1 MGVSDPVQRLDD
13 LTRSRLLRVDEVC
26 DRFESAWQR
35 GERPCLA
42 DHARQLPESDRLVAT
57 RELIRVDVEYRV
69 RHGETPLPRDYEQ
82 AGLGADVAWIEHVIA
97 AEQGILG
104 PERSTVLDGAGWAGW
119 PDGDPPGATPN
130 LAAPGLAPEGGAGN
144 REFAGARLADP
155 EGEVGRAFAPTP
167 GCVGHYRLLEQ
178 MGSGANGT
186 VWKAIDEQLDRVVAL
201 KIPHPHRSTADSLA
215 RFSRE
220 ARVVARLRHPGIVTL
235 LEVIHWD
242 GRPVLVSDYVEG
254 SSLGELLTRRRLK
267 PMEAAKLAARLA
279 ETLSYVHHMGAVHR
293 DIKPANIMIARGQS
307 GTATPD
313 DLENPLLLDF
323 GLAVV
328 AGSEALIT
336 QDGDFLGTPAYMS
349 PEQASG
355 RVRQIDHRSD
365 LYSLGVV
372 LYEMLCGALPFRG
385 PYSILVQKIQHE
397 PAPRP
402 RSIDPAIP
410 RDLEVICLKAIAKDR
425 RERYG
430 SAAEM
435 ADDLKRFTRGEPIR
449 AFPAGPVRRLLY
461 WARRRPALASLS
473 ATGLVAIVALVAAVT
488 GWTYSGR
495 LHSALVATD
504 RARHAEAEQRR
515 EAEFSLYLHRIGLA
529 AREWSAGN
537 VGHAE
542 RLLDECPPE
551 LRSWEWRHLKSLCHR
566 DVLTIGHQRDGEQS
580 STVVTVAYSPDG
592 RRLASADRDS
602 DVRLWD
608 ADSGRERNR
617 LQGHSAPVRAL
628 AFRPDGRLLASA
640 GGDDT
645 IRIWDAGTGALRR
658 TIRTEGHYPRSIAY
672 APDGRLL
679 ATGSGYRV
687 DEYGPGEAHAGTVK
701 LWDVETG
708 REIRSFRGHTQ
719 HVLGV
724 AFSPDGRRLASAS
737 GAWRTHDA
745 FERRPGEIKIWDVAS
760 GTEIRTLK
768 GHNGAV
774 TGVAFSPDG
783 NRLAS
788 SGGDRTLKI
797 WDPSTGR
804 QVVSASGH
812 RDWISGLAFGPAG
825 DWVATSSHDGTV
837 RVWDALSGQERSI
850 LRGHTDA
857 VACITVRPDG
867 RRLASGGSDR
877 TIKVW
882 DAAKPQPALVL
893 RGHRG
898 PVARLAFLPD
908 GRRLVTASTPLG
920 VDDRVHAEI
929 WLWDARTGS
938 HLRDYPCPS
947 GLLFAI
953 AVSPSGRWIAAGID
967 NHIKV
972 WEVETGREASA
983 ITVIPDDSL
992 DRYSLRNSV
1001 RGLEFSPDET
1011 RLASASQRPF
1021 TEPPG
1026 STRTR
1031 WRQVISVWDLGTGRE
1046 LRTIVGNF
1054 PISRNLA
1061 LSPTSDLLA
1070 FSRDS
1075 YRVSLAAAAS
1085 TEPPRVFDAHD
1096 RVVSCLAFSAD
1107 GKRLVTG
1114 SWDQTAKVWD
1124 VRSLQSGDASAPVLV
1139 LRGHMGVVSSV
1150 AFSPDGRR
1158 LATASEDQSVRLWD
1172 ARSGQEIMAL
1182 IGQAGAAYQVAF
1194 SPDGNRLAAASGDGT
1209 ARVWEAA
1216 SGGLAQ

>member
-1 MGVSDPVQRLDD
+1 MGGSDPVQRLDD

-35 GERPCLA
+35 GERPRLA
-42 DHARQLPESDRLVAT
+42 DYARQLPESDRLVAT
-57 RELIRVDVEYRV
+57 RELIRVEVEYRV
-69 RHGETPLPRDYEQ
+69 RRGEMPLPRDYEQ
-82 AGLGADVAWIEHVIA
+82 AGLGGDLEWIEQVIA

-104 PERSTVLDGAGWAGW
+104 PERSTAPEGLEWADR
-119 PDGDPPGATPN
+119 PDRDLPGTAPN
-130 LAAPGLAPEGGAGN
+130 LAAPGRVPDGVLGSRTLVGG
-144 REFAGARLADP
+144 RLADS
-155 EGEVGRAFAPTP
+155 EGEVGTAFAPTP

-186 VWKAIDEQLDRVVAL
+186 VWKAIDERLDRVVAL
-201 KIPHPHRSTADSLA
+201 KIPHAHRSTPDYLA

-235 LEVIHWD
+235 HEVIHWD
-242 GRPVLVSDYVEG
+242 GRPILVSDHVEG
-254 SSLGELLTRRRLK
+254 SSLGELLARRRLK
-267 PMEAAKLAARLA
+267 PMEAANLAAGLA

-293 DIKPANIMIARGQS
+293 DIKPANIMIARGRP
-307 GTATPD
+307 GTTTPD

-372 LYEMLCGALPFRG
+372 LYEMLCGELPFRG
-385 PYSILVQKIQHE
+385 PHSILVQKIQHE

-402 RSIDPAIP
+402 RSIDPGIP

-430 SAAEM
+430 SAGEM

-449 AFPAGPVRRLLY
+449 AFPAGPGRRLLY

-473 ATGLVAIVALVAAVT
+473 ATGLVAILALVAAVT
-488 GWTYSGR
+488 GWSYSGR

-504 RARHAEAEQRR
+504 LARHAEAEQRR

-551 LRSWEWRHLKSLCHR
+551 LKSWEWRHLKSLCHR
-566 DVLTIGHQRDGEQS
+566 DVLTIGHQRAGEQS

-592 RRLASADRDS
+592 RRLASADRDE
-602 DVRLWD
+602 DVRIWD
-608 ADSGRERNR
+608 ADSGRELNR

-628 AFRPDGRLLASA
+628 AFRPDGRRLASA
-640 GGDDT
+640 AGDDT
-645 IRIWDAGTGALRR
+645 IRIWDTDTGTPRR
-658 TIRTEGHYPRSIAY
+658 TIRADGQFPCSIAF
-672 APDGRLL
+672 APDGKLL
-679 ATGSGYRV
+679 ATGSGYNV
-687 DEYGPGEAHAGTVK
+687 EEYGPAEAHAGVVK
-701 LWDVETG
+701 LWDAETG
-708 REIRSFRGHTQ
+708 REVRRLRGHTQ

-724 AFSPDGRRLASAS
+724 AFSPDGRYLASAS

-760 GTEIRTLK
+760 GSETRTLA
-768 GHNGAV
+768 GHDGPV
-774 TGVAFSPDG
+774 TDVAFSPDG
-783 NRLAS
+783 RRLAS

-804 QVVSASGH
+804 LLVSASGH
-812 RDWISGLAFGPAG
+812 RDWISGLAYGPAG

-837 RVWDALSGQERSI
+837 RVWDAVTGQERSV

-867 RRLASGGSDR
+867 GRLASGGSDR

-908 GRRLVTASTPLG
+908 ARRLVTASTPLG
-920 VDDRVHAEI
+920 NDDRVHAEI

-938 HLRDYPCPS
+938 RVRDYPCPS
-947 GLLFAI
+947 GLLCEI
-953 AVSPSGRWIAAGID
+953 AVSPSGRWLAAGID
-967 NHIKV
+967 NRIKI
-972 WEVETGREASA
+972 WEVETGREART
-983 ITVIPDDSL
+983 ITVIPDDAL
-992 DRYSLRNSV
+992 GRYSLRNSV
-1001 RGLEFSPDET
+1001 RGLGFFPDET
-1011 RLASASQRPF
+1011 RLASASQRSLP
-1021 TEPPG
+1021 EVLA
-1026 STRTR
+1026 SARAR
-1031 WRQVISVWDLGTGRE
+1031 SRQVISEWDLGTGRE
-1046 LRTIVGNF
+1046 VRTIVGSF

-1061 LSPTSDLLA
+1061 ISPSGDLMA

-1075 YRVSLAAAAS
+1075 YSVSLVTASS
-1085 TEPPRVFDAHD
+1085 TEPPREFRAHD
-1096 RVVSCLAFSAD
+1096 RVVSCLSFSAD
-1107 GKRLVTG
+1107 GARLVTG

-1124 VRSLQSGDASAPVLV
+1124 VSSLRSGDRNAPSLI

-1209 ARVWEAA
+1209 ARVWEASA
-1216 SGGLAQ
+1216 GGFDQ